1 MIRRLLIP
9 TEDPSGSRVSN
20 HFGRAPFFAL
30 IDIEDGNVISKAVEP
45 NTGEHSGGS
54 GHAHDN
60 VLRYNPHVV
69 IVSAMGPR
77 GLDSFQTVNIA
88 VLQASSVIVD
98 ENVEAYLNGKLDE
111 LTEGCLE
118 AHH

>member
-9 TEDPSGSRVSN
+9 AEDSSGTRVSN

-30 IDIEDGNVISKAVEP
+30 IDIEDGTVVARSVEP

-77 GLDSFQTVNIA
+77 GLDSFQTVNVA
-88 VLQASSVIVD
+88 VLRASSDSVD
-98 ENVEAYLNGKLDE
+98 ENIDAYLNGELDE

-118 AHH
+118 AHQ